1 MGFYL
6 ATGFTAASLGEKYP
20 GVERFQVLLN
30 PPINMRRANS
40 GIRLV
45 SDRLVLR
52 EFVLTDEDAVHAF
65 AADPLVTQ
73 FTDWGPNSIED
84 TRAFLAQA
92 TAQATNPQRAEF
104 TLAVVHASSGR
115 LIGSVAIGVTSAQHR
130 RGELGFVFH
139 RDDWSQGYATEAAEL
154 LLCFGFDHLQLRR
167 ISATCHPNN
176 HASARVLEKAGLEY
190 EGRMR
195 SHLFVRGTSRDSLLY
210 AAVNDDR

>member
-1 MGFYL
+1 
-6 ATGFTAASLGEKYP
+6 
-20 GVERFQVLLN
+20 
-30 PPINMRRANS
+30 
-40 GIRLV
+40 
-45 SDRLVLR
+45 
-52 EFVLTDEDAVHAF
+52 VHAF

-92 TAQATNPQRAEF
+92 TVQATNPQRAEF
-104 TLAVVHASSGR
+104 TLAAVHASSGR

-139 RDDWSQGYATEAAEL
+139 RNDWSQGYATEAAGL

-176 HASARVLEKAGLEY
+176 HASARVLEKAGLDTRAGCEATCSS
-190 EGRMR
+190 EEHRATPCSMPQSTTIAKGAARR
-195 SHLFVRGTSRDSLLY
+195 LRD
-210 AAVNDDR
+210 VD